1 MQNNIIFHIES
12 QAKNVML
19 LVAAMRGT
27 FSFLNFLKE
36 DIESLILATVEV
48 VNNAIQHAY
57 LNQPGK
63 EIKISLTFNDKYT
76 IVEIVNYGLCIE
88 KEPSYDLPAS
98 ESEGGRGWFIIKS
111 CVDQVSFRS
120 KDGINNITLVKSI
133 NLGES

>member
-1 MQNNIIFHIES
+1 
-12 QAKNVML
+12 
-19 LVAAMRGT
+19 
-27 FSFLNFLKE
+27 LKE

-98 ESEGGRGWFIIKS
+98 ESERGRGWFIIKS